1 MKKVWLSTVTAI
13 SIALLIS
20 GGAAQSYEQEVVGTV
35 TCSPCVVK
43 GSRRI
48 DLDCARSCLAPKK
61 SSDITKNTSPSA
73 DRTKNTNTGLD
84 TTNTNSTQGTNLNLV
99 IITDGDYKTIAVDNP
114 DKVKSHLA
122 HRVAVVGYWVKG
134 SFHVIS
140 VRTI

>member
-1 MKKVWLSTVTAI
+1 MKKVWLSIITAI

-35 TCSPCVVK
+35 TCSRCVVK

-61 SSDITKNTSPSA
+61 SSDITKSTNASA
-73 DRTKNTNTGLD
+73 DVTKNTSTGLD
-84 TTNTNSTQGTNLNLV
+84 STNTNPTQSPNLNLV

-134 SFHVIS
+134 GFHVIS
-140 VRTI
+140 VRTL